1 MSRRAAPTVRRGVEA
16 VRVAVG
22 LVHLVLAG
30 RRGAVHRGLHGVLAV
45 RQLGQ
50 ATVVARV
57 GSPEAHTA
65 SAVVDVLHGAT
76 MVPLAIAPGYR
87 RFAVG
92 QAVLAVVLAVAEV
105 AAVGRGRR

>member
-1 MSRRAAPTVRRGVEA
+1 VNRSAAPSVRRGVEGARA
-16 VRVAVG
+16 VVG

-30 RRGAVHRGLHGVLAV
+30 RHDAVHRGLHGVLAV

-50 ATVVARV
+50 AGVVARAA
-57 GSPEAHTA
+57 SPEAHTV

-76 MVPLAIAPGYR
+76 MVPLALAPGHR